1 MFSYDIEIIDEN
13 NDKGT
18 KLELNE
24 VLSNITVKVKLNFDG
39 KEFIFY
45 SDLYFIEYRYGE
57 TLAVFNPSYLSLK
70 ESTFSR
76 FDALI
81 RTMPFEKWKEFN
93 NHNLKDRV
101 KFKFLEHIKENYN
114 RFSIVHYC
122 IEFM

>member
-1 MFSYDIEIIDEN
+1 MFSYDIEIIDD
-13 NDKGT
+13 NDKGS

-70 ESTFSR
+70 ESTKSR
-76 FDALI
+76 FDTLI
-81 RTMPFEKWKEFN
+81 RTIPFEKWKDFN
-93 NHNLKDRV
+93 NHNLKDIV
-101 KFKFLEHIKENYN
+101 KIKFLEHIKENYN